1 MTISCG
7 YCSDR
12 LGYFIREFS
21 IFCDNVL
28 SRPHRENG
36 KRARDDRKNKQAGAT
51 FLLSLPTVARRAF
64 FFLSLK
70 SPLTRKGL
78 WGRERRMLIVAS
90 GNFFWKV

>member
-28 SRPHRENG
+28 SRPHREKG

-51 FLLSLPTVARRAF
+51 FLLSLPIRADKGRAVKRARP
-64 FFLSLK
+64 SK
-70 SPLTRKGL
+70 
-78 WGRERRMLIVAS
+78 
-90 GNFFWKV
+90 KV